1 MFYGFDFHCSFPE
14 LIKIK
19 RSNPL
24 VCYQQPVPHQLN
36 HVRTVIL
43 HTQSRLT
50 LVLEIP
56 ETDLL
61 LASKNQL
68 PRFLPLS
75 SQSRT
80 TDRRLW
86 WNPPSSWWCSCP
98 EGKQRRLILPVRVS
112 FPVCFCSWRWFGRWR
127 TCLCPKHRSDCF
139 GPTRFASH
147 LQKSSNRQ
155 SSWHWSQ
162 IGWPETWTA

>member
-36 HVRTVIL
+36 HVRAVIL

-61 LASKNQL
+61 LASKNEL
-68 PRFLPLS
+68 LVVDLHDFVALNFLAFFLFHHKVELLIV
-75 SQSRT
+75 
-80 TDRRLW
+80 DYDGILLLHDDVVA
-86 WNPPSSWWCSCP
+86 
-98 EGKQRRLILPVRVS
+98 QRVNK
-112 FPVCFCSWRWFGRWR
+112 G
-127 TCLCPKHRSDCF
+127 D
-139 GPTRFASH
+139 
-147 LQKSSNRQ
+147 
-155 SSWHWSQ
+155 
-162 IGWPETWTA
+162 